1 MKPMALA
8 PGMSFVA
15 KFLEWLAAPMLF
27 LWLATAFFGLFM
39 MAGAAERPYDE
50 ELGDLAL
57 AVASRVEPTGKDDV
71 SLRLATDA
79 QRWLATDRVDQLNY
93 AIRREDGVLLS
104 GEAEVSPVPGAMEA
118 RGPTFHGGVV
128 GGEPVRIASVTV
140 AHPARPE
147 ARIVVQV
154 AETLNKRQRLARQ
167 LHAQSLVPQLFV
179 LAGAFAL
186 VWYGLGYVIAPMQ
199 RLNALIDDRDSADLS
214 PLPPAAAPPELQPL
228 ITAINGLMARLA
240 ASFEAQQRFIA
251 DAAHQLRTPLA
262 GLRTQ
267 TELALA
273 QRDPD
278 ALRES
283 LVQLDVSTQRAIH
296 LANRLLS
303 LARAGTHASFVRQ
316 PVDLVVVAR
325 AAVADWVPRAVD
337 LGIDLG
343 LESPEPGVSAIVAGD
358 PLLLRELLSNL
369 VDNALRYTGRGGTVT
384 VAVGG
389 PPTCELSVVDN
400 GPGIPEGAREQVL
413 QPFARGAQL
422 AVPGTGLG
430 LTIVAEIARGHGAT
444 LTLLGNDG
452 RPGLRAVV
460 RFPPPEPPAGVGSW

>member
-1 MKPMALA
+1 MKPLAIA

-27 LWLATAFFGLFM
+27 LWLATAFVGLFM

-50 ELGDLAL
+50 ELGDLAF
-57 AVASRVEPTGKDDV
+57 AVASRVEPTGKDDS
-71 SLRLATDA
+71 SLRLAADA
-79 QRWLATDRVDQLNY
+79 QRWLATDRIDQLNY
-93 AIRREDGVLLS
+93 AIRRVDGVLLA

-118 RGPTFHGGVV
+118 AGPTFHGGVV
-128 GGEPVRIASVTV
+128 SGEPVRIASVAV
-140 AHPARPE
+140 AHPLRPE

-199 RLNALIDDRDSADLS
+199 RLNALLDDRDSADLS

-228 ITAINGLMARLA
+228 ITAINRLMARLA
-240 ASFEAQQRFIA
+240 ASFEAQHRFIA

-273 QRDPD
+273 QRDPE
-278 ALRES
+278 ALRAS
-283 LVQLDVSTQRAIH
+283 LLQLDASTQRAIH

-303 LARAGTHASFVRQ
+303 LARAGTHTGFVRQ

-325 AAVADWVPRAVD
+325 DTVADWVPRAVD
-337 LGIDLG
+337 LGVDLG
-343 LESPEPGVSAIVAGD
+343 FEAPGAGVPALVAGD

-384 VAVGG
+384 VTVRHA
-389 PPTCELSVVDN
+389 PACELVVVDN
-400 GPGIPEGAREQVL
+400 GPGIPEGERKDVL
-413 QPFARGAQL
+413 QPFARGTQSS
-422 AVPGTGLG
+422 VPGTGLG
-430 LTIVAEIARGHGAT
+430 LTIVDEIARGHGAA
-444 LTLLGNDG
+444 LLLLGNDG

-460 RFPPPEPPAGVGSW
+460 RFPVRETPAGE

>member
-1 MKPMALA
+1 MKRLALA
-8 PGMSFVA
+8 PGMSLVA

-27 LWLATAFFGLFM
+27 LWLATAFVGLFM

-57 AVASRVEPTGKDDV
+57 ALASRVEPTGQEDG
-71 SLRLATDA
+71 SLRLAADA
-79 QRWLATDRVDQLNY
+79 QRWLATDRIDQLNY
-93 AIRREDGVLLS
+93 AIRRDDGVLLS
-104 GEAEVSPVPGAMEA
+104 GEAEVSPVPGAMDA
-118 RGPTFHGGVV
+118 SRPTFHGGVV
-128 GGEPVRIASVTV
+128 GGEPVRIASVAV
-140 AHPARPE
+140 AHPLRPD

-199 RLNALIDDRDSADLS
+199 RLNTLIDHRDSADLS

-228 ITAINGLMARLA
+228 IAAINGLMARLA
-240 ASFEAQQRFIA
+240 ASFEAQHRFIA

-283 LVQLDVSTQRAIH
+283 LVQLDASTQRAIH

-303 LARAGTHASFVRQ
+303 LARAGTHASFGRQ
-316 PVDLVVVAR
+316 AVDLVVVAR
-325 AAVADWVPRAVD
+325 ETVADWFPRAVD
-337 LGIDLG
+337 QGVDLG
-343 LESPEPGVSAIVAGD
+343 FEAPDAEAAAVVRGD

-369 VDNALRYTGRGGTVT
+369 IDNAIRYTGRGGTVT
-384 VAVGG
+384 VLVGA
-389 PPTCELSVVDN
+389 PPACELVVVDN
-400 GPGIPEGAREQVL
+400 GPGIAEGERERL
-413 QPFARGAQL
+413 LEPFARGGHA
-422 AVPGTGLG
+422 AMPGTGLG
-430 LTIVAEIARGHGAT
+430 LTIVDEIARGHGAK
-444 LTLLGNDG
+444 LELLANVAG
-452 RPGLRAVV
+452 PGLRAVV
-460 RFPPPEPPAGVGSW
+460 RFAPSEPPAAE